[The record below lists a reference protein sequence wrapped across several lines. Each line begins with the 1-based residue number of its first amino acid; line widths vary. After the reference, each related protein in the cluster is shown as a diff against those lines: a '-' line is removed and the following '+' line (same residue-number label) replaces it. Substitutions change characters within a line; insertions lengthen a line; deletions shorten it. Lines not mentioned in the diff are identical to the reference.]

1 MDAMIVNGTEDQR
14 LKTANEIEDM
24 MHDAGRIART
34 AIMSDD
40 AAVKKSLKGAVQAL
54 CDTALKRMD
63 ESIGASIADDD
74 EE

>member
-1 MDAMIVNGTEDQR
+1 MDGMIVNGTEDPR
-14 LKTANEIEDM
+14 FKTAEEIEDM

-34 AIMSDD
+34 AVMSDD
-40 AAVKKSLKGAVQAL
+40 AAVKKSLKEAVKAL
-54 CDTALKRMD
+54 CDTALKRLD

>member
-1 MDAMIVNGTEDQR
+1 MDGMIVNGTEDPR
-14 LKTANEIEDM
+14 FKTANEIEDM

-34 AIMSDD
+34 AIMTDD

-63 ESIGASIADDD
+63 ESIGASIADDED
-74 EE
+74 E